1 MFKQER
7 RDAFT
12 GAVGS
17 ALDFGSDWAVLS
29 FAAWTLIA
37 YAGMLTGAA
46 ATLLVTLWLLA
57 VPLAGAGLAAARR
70 RSDSPPEDSAESR
83 PDTTPLYAGLA
94 AASIASGLLGATLIA
109 LGRRVAWPVAWV
121 PAAIAVA
128 LAVALG
134 CLHRG
139 SARDAARLAH
149 RGLAHVIVAV
159 TGVAFAAISLLI
171 KNTDA
176 DDAFYVNRATAT
188 AQLNRIPVKDVLFT
202 DERVAPISG
211 AGLPVDTLHPLQGA
225 VGRVAGIHA
234 ASVAY
239 LVTPPVA
246 AFLATWTLWR
256 LVRAWTPRWAP
267 ASFALACVYWLWS
280 AELHMNPGSFF
291 LGRIWQGKVIF
302 VAWLI
307 PATYVLLTRWIG
319 RQDRVTAVLLLA
331 AAIAGIG
338 LTASASFV
346 APLVFATGGLVLLCR
361 RKWRALALLVVAAA
375 IPFAIGF
382 GATRHYPVVH
392 GFAGALHGDHWFVR
406 SIFGVGVVAAVGIAA
421 VLLGPWLARAGAP
434 ANIATGVAV
443 VAVVLLAPGALA
455 VLSDASDL
463 TDTLRRTLWVVPIPP
478 LVGLLAAV
486 RWRGMPAVVPALT
499 AAGLLLAFGQPLWE
513 SERGGSYWTSRP
525 IWKTNTARTGEAR
538 AILQR
543 YHDPGAILA
552 KESVM
557 LAIAIETAQPK
568 TVNPRTYYARLLPEP
583 RRRLRQR
590 LLLTRFART
599 GEGGPPARVRQALSD
614 LGVGLICVDAD
625 IADSVRAMGLDAAF
639 HPSFR
644 VGGLL
649 CLRRGAVTRDRSG

>member
-1 MFKQER
+1 
-7 RDAFT
+7 
-12 GAVGS
+12 
-17 ALDFGSDWAVLS
+17 
-29 FAAWTLIA
+29 
-37 YAGMLTGAA
+37 
-46 ATLLVTLWLLA
+46 
-57 VPLAGAGLAAARR
+57 
-70 RSDSPPEDSAESR
+70 
-83 PDTTPLYAGLA
+83 
-94 AASIASGLLGATLIA
+94 
-109 LGRRVAWPVAWV
+109 
-121 PAAIAVA
+121 
-128 LAVALG
+128 
-134 CLHRG
+134 
-139 SARDAARLAH
+139 
-149 RGLAHVIVAV
+149 V
-159 TGVAFAAISLLI
+159 TGVAFAAMSLLI

-225 VGRVAGIHA
+225 VGRLVGIHA

-319 RQDRVTAVLLLA
+319 RQDGVTAVLLLA

-361 RKWRALALLVVAAA
+361 RNWRALALLLVAAA

-382 GATRHYPVVH
+382 AVTRHYPVVH
-392 GFAGALHGDHWFVR
+392 GFAGGLHGEHWFVR

-421 VLLGPWLARAGAP
+421 VFVGPWLARAGAS

-486 RWRGMPAVVPALT
+486 RWRGVPAVVPALT
-499 AAGLLLAFGQPLWE
+499 AAGLLVAFGQPLWE

-525 IWKTNTARTGEAR
+525 IWKTNSARTGEAR

-552 KESVM
+552 QEPVM

-568 TVNPRTYYARLLPEP
+568 AVNPRTYYARLLPEP

-590 LLLTRFART
+590 LLLTRFADT

-625 IADSVRAMGLDAAF
+625 IADRVRAIGLDAAF

-644 VGGLL
+644 VAGQL
-649 CLRRGAVTRDRSG
+649 CLRRGAVTRQRSG